1 MSKSNCLFVETDS
14 TANHIKISS
23 EYIYNRKDLKE
34 RNNVKLKEL
43 KLEYYLHV
51 AKELKWRG

>member
-14 TANHIKISS
+14 IANHNKISS

-34 RNNVKLKEL
+34 CNYVTLKVF
-43 KLEYYLHV
+43 KLEYYLYV
-51 AKELKWRG
+51 AN